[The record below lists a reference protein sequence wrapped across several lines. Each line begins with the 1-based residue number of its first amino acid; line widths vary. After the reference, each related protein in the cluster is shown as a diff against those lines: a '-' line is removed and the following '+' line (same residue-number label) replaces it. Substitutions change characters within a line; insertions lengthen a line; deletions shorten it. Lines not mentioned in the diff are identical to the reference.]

1 MRNNNIS
8 NLKEYKKELT
18 NFILIIEKDMDT
30 LDKETNK
37 LYKQTKQELKYINK
51 LIKQEIVKEVF

>member
-1 MRNNNIS
+1 MRNNNIN

>member
-1 MRNNNIS
+1 MGNSNIN

-18 NFILIIEKDMDT
+18 NFILIIEKDMNT

-37 LYKQTKQELKYINK
+37 LYKQTKQELRYINK
-51 LIKQEIVKEVF
+51 LIKQEIIKEVF